1 MIFLWNSREHSG
13 MQPLSHAQ
21 QCSAG
26 PFGTSWTQD
35 KLHCGAIS
43 HQTRRRWCPP
53 PWACLVVKP
62 NNWSP
67 RKMSRI
73 SWASLIRKLYVHVCS
88 IFLSKHLSL
97 SLGIHEGELCIQG
110 AQQQANV
117 AGEVWMGLC
126 DHHIAGLAIQ
136 SQKLMIRFP

>member
-1 MIFLWNSREHSG
+1 MLTYDILMILARAFWDAAAQPCSG
-13 MQPLSHAQ
+13 QVALRGNFAS
-21 QCSAG
+21 
-26 PFGTSWTQD
+26 D
-35 KLHCGAIS
+35 KKEMMSTTLG
-43 HQTRRRWCPP
+43 
-53 PWACLVVKP
+53 
-62 NNWSP
+62 
-67 RKMSRI
+67 MSRCETKQLI
-73 SWASLIRKLYVHVCS
+73 SKKNVTHFMSILASLIRKLYVHVCS